1 VAKPDNRS
9 DNVAH
14 LQKAINNTAG
24 NMEEAQEYMDE
35 HADEISPQ
43 ERQDIEAKN
52 ENRKAAMQGMISEIQ
67 DEKEYQQQ
75 EE

>member
-1 VAKPDNRS
+1 MAKPDNRS